1 MSSPRPSRQP
11 SATSEQTHIHV
22 TAFPDAHLSGE
33 PAGGSGDPQ
42 GLLDKMSDNL
52 WGQRQ
57 HAARARSSIQQAAP
71 WTHGG
76 VHVQAPQ
83 ADALTR
89 PRAVTQV
96 VKQIRPPPP
105 TTTMSAA
112 AMAMHVGGVAAT
124 APEPRDRSRSPPARS
139 LASSAPSEGAA
150 SNASSGPV
158 LPTYKE
164 IDTASWTAVAG
175 QKNKQG
181 GLTVF
186 INDQR
191 SLTPPTFRLCA
202 RNNEVGTI
210 VFPVA
215 PP

>member
-1 MSSPRPSRQP
+1 
-11 SATSEQTHIHV
+11 
-22 TAFPDAHLSGE
+22 
-33 PAGGSGDPQ
+33 
-42 GLLDKMSDNL
+42 
-52 WGQRQ
+52 
-57 HAARARSSIQQAAP
+57 
-71 WTHGG
+71 
-76 VHVQAPQ
+76 
-83 ADALTR
+83 
-89 PRAVTQV
+89 
-96 VKQIRPPPP
+96 
-105 TTTMSAA
+105 MSAE
-112 AMAMHVGGVAAT
+112 AMAVRVGGVAAT

-139 LASSAPSEGAA
+139 LVSSAPSEGAA

-191 SLTPPTFRLCA
+191 SLAPPTFRLSA

-215 PP
+215 PPQGRRASRLPDRRGAEEEGRKA

>member
-1 MSSPRPSRQP
+1 M
-11 SATSEQTHIHV
+11 
-22 TAFPDAHLSGE
+22 
-33 PAGGSGDPQ
+33 AG
-42 GLLDKMSDNL
+42 
-52 WGQRQ
+52 
-57 HAARARSSIQQAAP
+57 QA
-71 WTHGG
+71 
-76 VHVQAPQ
+76 
-83 ADALTR
+83 
-89 PRAVTQV
+89 
-96 VKQIRPPPP
+96 
-105 TTTMSAA
+105 
-112 AMAMHVGGVAAT
+112 GGVAAT
-124 APEPRDRSRSPPARS
+124 APEPRDRSRSHPPRS
-139 LASSAPSEGAA
+139 VVSSAPSEGTE

-191 SLTPPTFRLCA
+191 SLAPPTFRLYA

-215 PP
+215 PPQGRLASRLPHRRGAEEEGRNA